1 MSNEDDLYLPFTITG
16 IHLDTDEGTKV
27 VKRREVFVTKDT
39 EGIKMV
45 TSFGASLGDVA
56 SALRHNGWTVTLLGE
71 GTPNDPA
78 RTLGEGR
85 KGRTRTGDHTTS
97 AAGAR
102 AVAVRAGTQAHRL
115 LVAYEIHSYIG
126 LTDEEAAGRAEL
138 LGSCYWKRCGELRED
153 GLIETVPS
161 PGHDGVYTRLG
172 SAGTA
177 RIVCRIT
184 DAGRNMLSKAAPV
197 SAR

>member
-1 MSNEDDLYLPFTITG
+1 MSEDDLYLPFTITS
-16 IHLDTDEGTKV
+16 ITLDTDEGTKV
-27 VKRREVFVTKDT
+27 VKRREVFVTKDSD
-39 EGIKMV
+39 GNKMV
-45 TSFGASLGDVA
+45 TSFGATLADVA
-56 SALRHNGWTVTLLGE
+56 SALRHNGWTVTAPNE
-71 GTPNDPA
+71 GPPNDPA
-78 RTLGEGR
+78 HTLGAER

-102 AVAVRAGTQAHRL
+102 DVALRAGTQAHRL
-115 LVAYEIHSYIG
+115 LVAYEIHSSVG

-153 GLIETVPS
+153 ALIETIPGT
-161 PGHDGVYTRLG
+161 GHDGVRTRVG

-184 DAGRNMLSKAAPV
+184 DAGRAVLSKAAL
-197 SAR
+197 